1 MSPPSVLLIHGA
13 GSSAA
18 IYDDWPDAFP
28 NLYVVAVDLHENI
41 DVGRASMDD
50 YAERVVVTA
59 RSMPH
64 PVALCGWSMG
74 GLVALQAA
82 GRARA
87 HSVIL
92 LDSSTPGE
100 VQGFDFGIPL
110 ATGTF
115 DPEVAY
121 GSFPPGVEARPESTR
136 ARSER
141 KRGVSVPELLC
152 PSLVIYGDDFR
163 DERGGAIARLYGSEE
178 RYFPGDDHWALLSDP
193 RVREAIANFLG
204 VRAGSVGPG
213 SDA

>member
-1 MSPPSVLLIHGA
+1 MSPPSLLLIHGA
-13 GSSAA
+13 GSCAV
-18 IYDDWPDAFP
+18 IYDDWPDSFP
-28 NLYVVAVDLHENI
+28 TLHVVAVDLHGGI
-41 DVGRASMDD
+41 DVGKASMDD

-59 RSMPH
+59 RSMPQ

-82 GRARA
+82 ARAHA

-92 LDSSTPGE
+92 LDSSPPGE
-100 VQGFDFGIPL
+100 AQGFDLGIPL

-115 DPEVAY
+115 DPEVVY
-121 GSFPPGVEARPESTR
+121 GSFPPGFEARPESAR

-152 PSLVIYGDDFR
+152 PSLVLYGDSFR

-178 RYFPGDDHWALLSDP
+178 RYFPGDGHWALLSDP
-193 RVREAIANFLG
+193 RVREAIADFLG
-204 VRAGSVGPG
+204 VQSGSVGPRR
-213 SDA
+213 DA